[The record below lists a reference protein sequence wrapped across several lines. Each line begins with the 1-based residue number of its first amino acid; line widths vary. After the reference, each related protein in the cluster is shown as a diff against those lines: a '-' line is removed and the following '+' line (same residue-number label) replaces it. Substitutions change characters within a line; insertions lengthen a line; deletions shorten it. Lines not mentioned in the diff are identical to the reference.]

1 MREPAVA
8 DVMTRQV
15 ITAVPDTPFRELV
28 GTMLAHDLDALPVID
43 LAGHP
48 IGVVTDIDT
57 LTKLEYHGGA
67 DYLPLLA
74 SGQCRTRWR
83 KSSGVNAT
91 DLMTTPPPTITA
103 AARITTALHALA
115 DGARRLFVVDN
126 AGLLAGTLTR
136 HDLLGLLLRDDS
148 AIRADIERTALVP
161 ASEVRNVT
169 VEVTDGIVAL
179 SGKLRLRSTT
189 ESVYRVALC
198 VPGVITVH
206 NDLRYD
212 IDDMLITGL

>member
-1 MREPAVA
+1 MREPTVA
-8 DVMTRQV
+8 DLMTRRV

-67 DYLPLLA
+67 DFMPLLA
-74 SGQCRTRWR
+74 GGRCRTRWR

-91 DLMTTPPPTITA
+91 DLMTTPAPTITA
-103 AARITTALHALA
+103 NARIATALHALA
-115 DGARRLFVVDN
+115 DGGRRLYVVDN

-148 AIRADIERTALVP
+148 AIKADIERTARVP

-169 VEVTDGIVAL
+169 VQVTNGIVTLA
-179 SGKLRLRSTT
+179 GKLRLRSTT

-198 VPGVITVH
+198 VPGVITAH
-206 NDLRYD
+206 NDLRYV